1 MGFLTLVAVVDT
13 DYFLPPLM
21 ENYFLKT
28 NAGEQRREAFLA
40 INSTLDFGNQGLTY
54 GQLAQIN
61 AEGIMNRTAAF
72 ASPGGQVRENLIH
85 LEEGEIVGQ
94 WRDSTY
100 GIGGGR
106 IPYDVNTALVPAA
119 LRSIAALSAAGVFT
133 GHEDWEQLAADY
145 AKVWEDNTLK
155 FFEVIVQQDEAKMLV
170 DQYTTATGFGFPS
183 QADKITSDVVFHGLA
198 LDGNNNQTLVR
209 VMNSDDCFRLF
220 LINTTDQAQLT
231 AFVNQTANNIMAPYP
246 VGLNN
251 PVGLLVANPAYGGD
265 PIYAANFSTNAYHG
279 TVVWSWQLSMMA
291 AGLERQLA
299 RCADSSS
306 PEFCADQSVHS
317 NVVAAY
323 NSLWDNIEANAANIN
338 AEVWSWIYRDG
349 NFVFEPLG
357 ALPPPSG
364 VNPTESNIRQLWSL

>member
-1 MGFLTLVAVVDT
+1 MVDT

-28 NAGEQRREAFLA
+28 ETGQQRKEAYLTTV
-40 INSTLDFGNQGLTY
+40 STLDFGNQGLTY
-54 GQLAQIN
+54 GELAQIN

-72 ASPGGQVRENLIH
+72 ASPGGQVQENLIH
-85 LEEGEIVGQ
+85 LNEEEIVGQ

-119 LRSIAALSAAGVFT
+119 LRSIAALSAAGYFT
-133 GHEDWEQLAADY
+133 GHDDWAELAAGY
-145 AKVWEDNTLK
+145 AKLWEDNTLK
-155 FFEVIVQQDEAKMLV
+155 FFKTIISRDDAKLLV
-170 DQYTTATGFGFPS
+170 EEYTSATGFGFPS
-183 QADKITSDVVFHGLA
+183 RTDEITSDIVFHGLA
-198 LDGNNNQTLVR
+198 LDGNDNQTLVR

-220 LINTTDQAQLT
+220 LTNTTDQTQLT
-231 AFVNQTANNIMAPYP
+231 AFINQTANNIRAPFP

-251 PVGLLVANPAYGGD
+251 PVGMLIANPAYGGD
-265 PIYAANFSTNAYHG
+265 PVYAANFSTNAYHG

-299 RCADSSS
+299 RCSDTS
-306 PEFCADQSVHS
+306 PPHFCLDQIVHP

-323 NSLWDNIEANAANIN
+323 NSLWDNIEANAININ

-349 NFVFEPLG
+349 NFLFEPLG